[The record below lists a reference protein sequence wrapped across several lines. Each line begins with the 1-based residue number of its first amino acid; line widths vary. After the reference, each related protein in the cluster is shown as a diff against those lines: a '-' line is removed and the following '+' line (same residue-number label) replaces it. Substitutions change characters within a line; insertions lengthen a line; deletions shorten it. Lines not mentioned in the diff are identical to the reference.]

1 MTKHLHG
8 NTQIEF
14 SREAAVAHNG
24 VIYSAFAR
32 YSYVAR
38 VRFPSHGVV
47 VVVLPAGAARETEAS
62 WVERV
67 HEAALSARHGE
78 VVVL

>member
-14 SREAAVAHNG
+14 SREATVARNG
-24 VIYSAFAR
+24 AIYSAFAR

-38 VRFPSHGVV
+38 VRFPSHVV
-47 VVVLPAGAARETEAS
+47 VVVLPQGSARETEAS